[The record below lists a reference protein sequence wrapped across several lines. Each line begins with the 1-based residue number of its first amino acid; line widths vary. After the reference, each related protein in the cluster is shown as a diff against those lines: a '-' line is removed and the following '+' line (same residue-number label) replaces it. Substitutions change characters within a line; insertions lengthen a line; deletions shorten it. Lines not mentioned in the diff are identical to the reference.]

1 MNNVNSNNSKSN
13 LPLLIIGA
21 VLLAAI
27 VGGWW
32 FYSNS
37 KTPPVKTATNSANTN
52 IANKKSPE
60 ETAMEMRA
68 IYDNA
73 PSGAQPANMLGSPT
87 ATVTVEEFADYQC
100 PTCATVHPM
109 TQELTKIYGNRI
121 KFIYRNFPLQQI
133 HRHAYA
139 AAVAAEAAS
148 LQGKFWE
155 MQNQLFQN
163 QREWSS
169 AADAPKLFEGY
180 AQKIGLDLP
189 KYQND
194 ILGLSSKSRVDA
206 DMMRGKK
213 IGVSGTPAI
222 YINGTQVA
230 FEKLNVEAMRQIID
244 GELQKPGSQPTGQ
257 ASNQTTTANQS
268 SNTAIVVNNNQASSV
283 TNNAAGNSTEKK

>member
-1 MNNVNSNNSKSN
+1 MDRA
-13 LPLLIIGA
+13 G
-21 VLLAAI
+21 I

-37 KTPPVKTATNSANTN
+37 KTPPVKTVTNSANTN
-52 IANKKSPE
+52 SANKQSPAE
-60 ETAMEMRA
+60 RDKALQDV
-68 IYDNA
+68 YNNA

-133 HRHAYA
+133 HKYAYD

-180 AQKIGLDLP
+180 AQKIGLDIP

-194 ILGLSSKSRVDA
+194 ILGLGAKSRVDA
-206 DMMRGKK
+206 DMMRGRRV
-213 IGVSGTPAI
+213 GVGGTPAI
-222 YINGTQVA
+222 YINGVPVD
-230 FEKLNVEAMRQIID
+230 FNKLNVESMRQIID
-244 GELQKPGSQPTGQ
+244 SELQKGGTQPAGQ
-257 ASNQTTTANQS
+257 ASNQAAIANQS
-268 SNTAIVVNNNQASSV
+268 SNTAIVVNNNAAK
-283 TNNAAGNSTEKK
+283 NNVGNSTEKK

>member
-1 MNNVNSNNSKSN
+1 MNNVNSSNSKSN

-27 VGGWW
+27 AGGWW

-37 KTPPVKTATNSANTN
+37 KTPPVKTATNSANSN
-52 IANKKSPE
+52 AGNKQPPVDQAK
-60 ETAMEMRA
+60 ALQDA
-68 IYDNA
+68 YNNA

-121 KFIYRNFPLQQI
+121 KFVYRNFPLQQI
-133 HRHAYA
+133 HRYAYD

-180 AQKIGLDLP
+180 AQKIGLDIP

-194 ILGLSSKSRVDA
+194 ILGLGAKSRVDA
-206 DMMRGKK
+206 DMMRGRRV
-213 IGVSGTPAI
+213 GVGGTPAI
-222 YINGTQVA
+222 YINGVPVD
-230 FEKLNVEAMRQIID
+230 FSKLNVEAMRQIID
-244 GELQKPGSQPTGQ
+244 SELQKAGSQATRQ
-257 ASNQTTTANQS
+257 TANQPTTS
-268 SNTAIVVNNNQASSV
+268 NQSTNTAVVVNNNA
-283 TNNAAGNSTEKK
+283 TNNAVGNSIEKK

>member
-1 MNNVNSNNSKSN
+1 MNNENTNNSKSN

-27 VGGWW
+27 GGGWW

-37 KTPPVKTATNSANTN
+37 KTPSVKTNTNSANAN
-52 IANKKSPE
+52 GANKKSPAE
-60 ETAMEMRA
+60 ETKVLQD
-68 IYDNA
+68 IYNNA

-109 TQELTKIYGNRI
+109 TQEITKIYGNRI
-121 KFIYRNFPLQQI
+121 KFVYRNFPLQQI
-133 HRHAYA
+133 HAHAYEA
-139 AAVAAEAAS
+139 SVAAEAAS

-163 QREWSS
+163 QREWSN
-169 AADAPKLFEGY
+169 AAEAPKLFEGY

-194 ILGLSSKSRVDA
+194 VLGLGAKSRVDA
-206 DMMRGKK
+206 DMMRGRRV
-213 IGVSGTPAI
+213 GVSGTPAI
-222 YINGTQVA
+222 YINGTPLA
-230 FEKLNVEAMRQIID
+230 FEKLNVESMRQVID
-244 GELQKPGSQPTGQ
+244 SELQKASSQPTGQ
-257 ASNQTTTANQS
+257 ASNQATIANQS
-268 SNTAIVVNNNQASSV
+268 NNVATAANSSDTKNT
-283 TNNAAGNSTEKK
+283 AGNSIEKK

>member
-1 MNNVNSNNSKSN
+1 M
-13 LPLLIIGA
+13 
-21 VLLAAI
+21 LAAI

-37 KTPPVKTATNSANTN
+37 KTPPAKPATNSANTN
-52 IANKKSPE
+52 GANKKSAAE
-60 ETAMEMRA
+60 EAKV
-68 IYDNA
+68 IQDVYNNA

-133 HRHAYA
+133 HKYAYD

-163 QREWSS
+163 QREWSNS
-169 AADAPKLFEGY
+169 PQASKLFEGY

-189 KYQND
+189 KYQSD
-194 ILGLSSKSRVDA
+194 VLGLGAKSRVDA
-206 DMMRGKK
+206 DMMRGKR
-213 IGVSGTPAI
+213 IGVGGTPAI
-222 YINGTQVA
+222 YINGVPLA
-230 FEKLNVEAMRQIID
+230 FEKLNVESMRQVID
-244 GELQKPGSQPTGQ
+244 SELQKPGSQPTGQ
-257 ASNQTTTANQS
+257 ATSQTTSANQS
-268 SNTAIVVNNNQASSV
+268 TNTAIVVNNNATNSA
-283 TNNAAGNSTEKK
+283 TNNAVGNSIEKK